1 MKYWEKIEDDKVRSV
16 WRCPLCTDEVNI
28 EPSWYQY
35 NGTPMC
41 VDCDEDMYYLKTET
55 NRG

>member
-1 MKYWEKIEDDKVRSV
+1 MKYWEKIEDDKIRAV

-28 EPSWYQY
+28 EPDWYQN

-41 VDCDEDMYYLKTET
+41 TDCDEDMYYLKSEIG
-55 NRG
+55 RG